1 MTWTRFPRRPVAVV
15 ALTIGALAGC
25 TGRTEGTD
33 SSNECGPITREAL
46 DPAYLV
52 HIINAELP
60 VDYTSDPPTSGPHK
74 PSPSA
79 TGVSDGPLSR
89 PVQVGILERG
99 DVLLQH
105 STELSRSDQAALEAL
120 ADAGVVVAPNPDLP
134 DTIVA
139 TAWRSK
145 RICGALAIDDL
156 EEFVTERSG
165 RGP

>member
-1 MTWTRFPRRPVAVV
+1 MAWTRFPRRPVAVV
-15 ALTIGALAGC
+15 ALAIGALGGC
-25 TGRTEGTD
+25 TEGTD
-33 SSNECGPITREAL
+33 SSTECGPITREAL

-52 HIINAELP
+52 HIINDELP

-74 PSPSA
+74 PSPPA
-79 TGVSDGPLSR
+79 TGVVDRSLSR

-99 DVLLQH
+99 DVLLQY
-105 STELSRSDQAALEAL
+105 SPELSRTDQAALEAL
-120 ADAGVVVAPNPDLP
+120 ADAGVVVAPSPDLP

-145 RICGALAIDDL
+145 RICGALTIEDL

-165 RGP
+165 QGP